1 MDICQLC
8 GKHEDE
14 RNTQQQM
21 GYTICLGCDGLYS
34 DEELQDKID
43 SENNYSNPRPIHWD
57 DYSSHLDIPK
67 HWFNSSYGNDE
78 LPSFTCNGFQ
88 IWINSPSLK
97 ERKATNLHYQGEKWV
112 DQNWGKDFKDWLF
125 LVTFEKDYG
134 VASNDLLFTMDFQE
148 VLEFVGGD
156 HNG

>member
-57 DYSSHLDIPK
+57 DYSSYLDIPK

>member
-57 DYSSHLDIPK
+57 DYSSYLDIPK

-97 ERKATNLHYQGEKWV
+97 ERKATNLHYQ
-112 DQNWGKDFKDWLF
+112 DGKDFKDWLF

>member
-1 MDICQLC
+1 MDTCQLC

-21 GYTICLGCDGLYS
+21 GYTICNSCDGLFS
-34 DEELQDKID
+34 DEEIKFQMSAVWEVEKWI
-43 SENNYSNPRPIHWD
+43 SEKPIHWD

-88 IWINSPSLK
+88 IWVNSPSLK
-97 ERKATNLHYQGEKWV
+97 ERKATNLHYQ
-112 DQNWGKDFKDWLF
+112 DGKDFEDWLF

-148 VLEFVGGD
+148 VVDFVGGD

>member
-156 HNG
+156 NNE

>member
-1 MDICQLC
+1 MDTCELC

-57 DYSSHLDIPK
+57 DYSSYLDIPK
-67 HWFNSSYGNDE
+67 HWFNSSYAMMSY
-78 LPSFTCNGFQ
+78 LALFVMGFKFGLTLQ
-88 IWINSPSLK
+88 
-97 ERKATNLHYQGEKWV
+97 V
-112 DQNWGKDFKDWLF
+112 
-125 LVTFEKDYG
+125 
-134 VASNDLLFTMDFQE
+134 
-148 VLEFVGGD
+148 
-156 HNG
+156 

>member
-1 MDICQLC
+1 MNTCQLC

-14 RNTQQQM
+14 RNTQEQM
-21 GYTICLGCDGLYS
+21 GYTICSRCDGLYS
-34 DEELQDKID
+34 DEELEDKIK
-43 SENNYSNPRPIHWD
+43 PIHWN

-88 IWINSPSLK
+88 IWVNSPNLK
-97 ERKATNLHYQGEKWV
+97 ERKANNLHYQKG
-112 DQNWGKDFKDWLF
+112 QDFKDWLF

-148 VLEFVGGD
+148 VIDFVGGN

>member
-1 MDICQLC
+1 MYKSDTCELC
-8 GKHEDE
+8 GKLEYE
-14 RNTQQQM
+14 RNTQEQM

-67 HWFNSSYGNDE
+67 HWFDSSYSNDE
-78 LPSFTCNGFQ
+78 LPSFICNGFQ

-97 ERKATNLHYQGEKWV
+97 ERKATNLHYQ
-112 DQNWGKDFKDWLF
+112 DGKDFKDWLF

>member
-1 MDICQLC
+1 MDTCQLC

-14 RNTQQQM
+14 RNIHVQM

-34 DEELQDKID
+34 DEELEERMK
-43 SENNYSNPRPIHWD
+43 PIHWD

-88 IWINSPSLK
+88 IWVNSPSLK
-97 ERKATNLHYQGEKWV
+97 ERKATNLHYQ
-112 DQNWGKDFKDWLF
+112 DGKDFEDWLF

-134 VASNDLLFTMDFQE
+134 VISNDLLFSMDFQE
-148 VLEFVGGD
+148 VVDFVGGD
-156 HNG
+156 HNE

>member
-57 DYSSHLDIPK
+57 DYSSYLDIPK

-97 ERKATNLHYQGEKWV
+97 ERKATNLHYQ
-112 DQNWGKDFKDWLF
+112 DGKDFKDWLF

-134 VASNDLLFTMDFQE
+134 VASNDLLFSMDFQE
-148 VLEFVGGD
+148 VVDFVGGD
-156 HNG
+156 HNE

>member
-1 MDICQLC
+1 MDTCELC

-14 RNTQQQM
+14 RTTQQQM
-21 GYTICLGCDGLYS
+21 GHTICLGCDGLYS

-57 DYSSHLDIPK
+57 DYSSYLDIPK

-97 ERKATNLHYQGEKWV
+97 ERKATNLHYQ
-112 DQNWGKDFKDWLF
+112 DGKDFKDWLF

-156 HNG
+156 HNE

>member
-1 MDICQLC
+1 MYKSDTCELC
-8 GKHEDE
+8 GKLEYE
-14 RNTQQQM
+14 RNTQEQM

-57 DYSSHLDIPK
+57 DYSSYLDIPK

-97 ERKATNLHYQGEKWV
+97 ERKATNLHYQ
-112 DQNWGKDFKDWLF
+112 DGKDFKDWLF

>member
-1 MDICQLC
+1 MDTCELC

-57 DYSSHLDIPK
+57 DYYSHLDIPK
-67 HWFNSSYGNDE
+67 HWINSSYPNDE
-78 LPSFTCNGFQ
+78 LPSFICNEFQ

-97 ERKATNLHYQGEKWV
+97 ERKENYAHLGQSEE
-112 DQNWGKDFKDWLF
+112 FKDWIF
-125 LVTFEKDYG
+125 VVTFEKNYG
-134 VASNDLLFTMDFQE
+134 VEVNDLLYTKNFQE
-148 VLEFVGGD
+148 LLDFVGGD
-156 HNG
+156 NNE

>member
-1 MDICQLC
+1 MDTCELC

-14 RNTQQQM
+14 RNTQQQG
-21 GYTICLGCDGLYS
+21 GYTLCVGCDGLYS
-34 DEELQDKID
+34 DEELQDQID
-43 SENNYSNPRPIHWD
+43 SENNYSNPKPIHWD
-57 DYSSHLDIPK
+57 DYSSYLDIPK

-97 ERKATNLHYQGEKWV
+97 ERKANNLHYQ
-112 DQNWGKDFKDWLF
+112 NGKDFKDWLF

-148 VLEFVGGD
+148 VLDFVGGD

>member
-1 MDICQLC
+1 MDTCQLC

-14 RNTQQQM
+14 RNIQEQM

-34 DEELQDKID
+34 DEELEERMK
-43 SENNYSNPRPIHWD
+43 PIHWD
-57 DYSSHLDIPK
+57 DYSSYLDIPK

-88 IWINSPSLK
+88 IWVNSPSLK
-97 ERKATNLHYQGEKWV
+97 ERKANNLHYQE
-112 DQNWGKDFKDWLF
+112 GKDFKDWLF

-148 VLEFVGGD
+148 VLDFVGGD
-156 HNG
+156 QNG

>member
-1 MDICQLC
+1 MDTCQLC

-14 RNTQQQM
+14 RNIQEQM
-21 GYTICLGCDGLYS
+21 GYAICLGCDGLYS
-34 DEELQDKID
+34 DEELEERMK
-43 SENNYSNPRPIHWD
+43 PIHWD

-97 ERKATNLHYQGEKWV
+97 ERKATNLHYQEG
-112 DQNWGKDFKDWLF
+112 QDFKDWLF

-134 VASNDLLFTMDFQE
+134 IASNDLLFTMDFQE

>member
-1 MDICQLC
+1 MDTCQLC

-21 GYTICLGCDGLYS
+21 GYTICNSCDGLFS
-34 DEELQDKID
+34 DEEIKFQMSAVWEVEKWI
-43 SENNYSNPRPIHWD
+43 SEKPIHWD

-88 IWINSPSLK
+88 IWVNSPSLK
-97 ERKATNLHYQGEKWV
+97 ERKATNLHYQ
-112 DQNWGKDFKDWLF
+112 DGKDFEDWLF

-134 VASNDLLFTMDFQE
+134 VASNDLLFSMDFQE
-148 VLEFVGGD
+148 VVDFVGGD

>member
-1 MDICQLC
+1 MDTCELC
-8 GKHEDE
+8 GKREDE
-14 RNTQQQM
+14 RNIQEQM
-21 GYTICLGCDGLYS
+21 GYTICNSCDGLYS

-67 HWFNSSYGNDE
+67 HWFDSSYSNDE
-78 LPSFTCNGFQ
+78 LPSFICNGFQ

-97 ERKATNLHYQGEKWV
+97 ERKATNLHYQ
-112 DQNWGKDFKDWLF
+112 DGKDFEDWLF

-148 VLEFVGGD
+148 VLDFVGGD
-156 HNG
+156 HNE

>member
-1 MDICQLC
+1 MDTCQLC

-57 DYSSHLDIPK
+57 DYSSYLDIPK

-97 ERKATNLHYQGEKWV
+97 ERKATNLHYQ
-112 DQNWGKDFKDWLF
+112 DGKDFKDWLF

>member
-1 MDICQLC
+1 MDTCQLC

-14 RNTQQQM
+14 RNTQEQM

-34 DEELQDKID
+34 DEELEERMK
-43 SENNYSNPRPIHWD
+43 PIHWD

-78 LPSFTCNGFQ
+78 LPSFTCNEFQ

-97 ERKATNLHYQGEKWV
+97 ERKATNLHYQ
-112 DQNWGKDFKDWLF
+112 DGKDFEDWLF

-148 VLEFVGGD
+148 VVDFVGGD